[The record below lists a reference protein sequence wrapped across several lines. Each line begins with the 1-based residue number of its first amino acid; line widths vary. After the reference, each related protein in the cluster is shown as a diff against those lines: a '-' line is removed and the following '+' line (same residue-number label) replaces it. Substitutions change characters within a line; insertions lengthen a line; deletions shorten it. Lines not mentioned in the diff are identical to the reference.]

1 MRPIPHVHINLNPG
15 ENYMNKE
22 ELLRTAALI
31 PQATQSD
38 LAEHAAQRDEMVAK
52 LNTIMLDRPDITELV
67 GENNLALM
75 QDNHANHA
83 RFVES
88 YLQNPNPEMLVETV
102 LWVFRSYRSRG
113 FQPSYWSAQ
122 LNNWVELLKKELSPE
137 GLKPVYPLYHW
148 MIVNLPV
155 FTLLSD
161 EAFDA
166 ADNFVP
172 SHG

>member
-1 MRPIPHVHINLNPG
+1 
-15 ENYMNKE
+15 MNKQ

-31 PQATQSD
+31 PQATKAD
-38 LAEHAAQRDEMVAK
+38 LAEHAAKRDEMVAK
-52 LNTIMLDRPDITELV
+52 LNSIMLARPDITELV
-67 GENNLALM
+67 GENNLTLM

-88 YLQNPNPEMLVETV
+88 YLQNPNSEMLVETV

-113 FQPSYWSAQ
+113 FQPPYWSAQ
-122 LNNWVELLKKELSPE
+122 LNNWVELLKQELSPE
-137 GLKPVYPLYHW
+137 GYKPVYPLYHW
-148 MIVNLPV
+148 LIVNLPA

-161 EAFDA
+161 EDIAVAED
-166 ADNFVP
+166 FVP